1 VSVKIFGFEIRK
13 FEANNTTVQMVETW
27 CVKWSSLH
35 KDIIDKGEQVTN
47 VQGFPTQ
54 DGAEAYAKE
63 LTDAR
68 RLLGD
73 RGFPVK
79 VYRQSTPTNAN

>member
-1 VSVKIFGFEIRK
+1 MKIFGFDIRK
-13 FEANNTTVQMVETW
+13 FEQGNTTIQVIETW

-35 KDIIDKGEQVTN
+35 KNIINSGEQYIN
-47 VQGFPTQ
+47 VQGFPTKA
-54 DGAEAYAKE
+54 GADAYAKE

-73 RGFPVK
+73 KGFPVE
-79 VYRQSTPTNAN
+79 VYKQATPTNAN